1 MAHCGYDPTA
11 DTAALNNPLK
21 AMWVA
26 LRGIR
31 TTGPMA
37 PEIDLSQQRP
47 AQYIFAQQVQKTL
60 SEIRRDEAAAA
71 AAKQQAKEQKASTAA

>member
-1 MAHCGYDPTA
+1 
-11 DTAALNNPLK
+11 
-21 AMWVA
+21 VA
-26 LRGIR
+26 LRGVR

-37 PEIDLSQQRP
+37 PENDMSKQRP

-71 AAKQQAKEQKASTAA
+71 ATKQKASTAA